1 MAAKRRNR
9 KHSIIDGLPEELK
22 AATEQML
29 LSGAT
34 YAEVVDYLA
43 ENGVSLSVSAVCRY
57 AQNYQA
63 SVETLQIAQE
73 NFRAMLAEAERY
85 PELDTTEI
93 LTRIASQR
101 MLNALVN
108 KPDEEWDSVRVD
120 KLLSEVSGLTRAV
133 AYKERLAVQNKD
145 DVTAALDEIK
155 ATVYA
160 AMASERP
167 DLYKQ
172 VAAYLER
179 KAKEGLQ

>member
-1 MAAKRRNR
+1 MAKRRNR
-9 KHSIIDGLPEELK
+9 KHSVIDGLPEELRNT
-22 AATEQML
+22 TEQML
-29 LSGAT
+29 LAGAT
-34 YAEVVDYLA
+34 YAEIVDYLG

-63 SVETLQIAQE
+63 SVEALQIAQQ
-73 NFRAMLAEAERY
+73 NFKAMLSEAERY

-108 KPDEEWDSVRVD
+108 KPDEEWDSVQVD
-120 KLLSEVSGLTRAV
+120 KLLREVNGLTRAV

-145 DVTAALDEIK
+145 DVTAALDEVK
-155 ATVYA
+155 GAVYA

-167 DLYKQ
+167 DLYQQ
-172 VAAYLER
+172 VASFLER
-179 KAKEGLQ
+179 KKKEGLQ